1 MIDWDQFE
9 DAVVEHLNR
18 DIRETENENQ
28 HIAVSASQDESQ
40 FIVAGPGSGKTTVIV
55 LKTLKLVYVDGINPS
70 NILITTFTKK
80 AAAELDSR
88 ILGWSDELRQVFLN
102 SELPGSTKDELRQL
116 DFNRVQTGTLDSIAQ
131 DVLSEYREPGAPAPS
146 VIEDFVSH
154 ALMLREGLF
163 FHGRHND
170 DDLADFLDELRAG
183 SWPAMNTSQMVSN
196 LISIKERTFH
206 DQIDIDALRDD
217 LDQPGASAA
226 CDAIDDYINGLE
238 EGLLYDYALLENHF
252 LQRLRSGD
260 LDAFLENIQFVLVDE
275 YQDTNLL
282 QEQIYFALADA
293 AINNG
298 GSLTVV
304 GDDDQ
309 SLYRFRGATVDLF
322 REFEN
327 RATNHLGLDPTTIY
341 LSNNYRSTPEIVN
354 FCNEFVTL
362 DDSYQDAR
370 VPGKPS
376 ITTARE
382 GSFEN
387 YPVLGMFRDD
397 VQTLGQDLSEFLQE
411 VFRGDGVTV
420 ETDDGEQ
427 FEIRAHPSK
436 GSPADVAV
444 LCDSPR
450 ERSGGGNVRLPQ
462 VLRNQL
468 QTGDD
473 RISVF
478 NPRGQ
483 DLYTARSVQRLCGL
497 ILECIDPGASV
508 EDDIETL
515 PQDAVNTFRE
525 WRSEARDYIDDAPT
539 SRTGRELND
548 FVDAWRSRGSNWST
562 DVPLADLVYRLI
574 TWIPQM
580 QDDIEGLVYL
590 EAVQRTITQAALF
603 GTFGSELRFDPDDPD
618 LERRSIRD
626 IYWNILVPLAT
637 GSIDIDE
644 ELLETLP
651 RDRLNIMS
659 IHQAKGLEFPLV
671 VVDVGSDFRTK
682 HYAQAFKRYPRNG
695 TTATILED
703 ELRDHSPIG
712 TPSRPALDRAFDDLI
727 RKYFVAFSRA
737 QDALL
742 LVGLNS
748 VKDGYQLQSG
758 DDREIP
764 NIATG
769 WDRDR
774 NWCWGAGLNNLT
786 QI

>member
-1 MIDWDQFE
+1 MIEWNQFE
-9 DAVVEHLNR
+9 DAVVEHLDR
-18 DIRETENENQ
+18 DTRETENENQ
-28 HIAVSASQDESQ
+28 HIAVGAPQAESQ
-40 FIVAGPGSGKTTVIV
+40 FIVSGPGSGKTTVIV
-55 LKTLKLVYVDGINPS
+55 LKVLKLVYVDGINPS
-70 NILITTFTKK
+70 HILITTFTKK
-80 AAAELDSR
+80 AAAELSSR
-88 ILGWSDELRQVFLN
+88 ILGWSDELRQVFL
-102 SELPGSTKDELRQL
+102 SSDLPERTKDELYRL
-116 DFNRVQTGTLDSIAQ
+116 DFNRVQIGTLDSIAQ

-170 DDLADFLDELRAG
+170 DDLSGFLDELRAG
-183 SWPAMNTSQMVSN
+183 SYPPMNTSQMVSN
-196 LISIKERTFH
+196 LINIKERAFH
-206 DQIDIDALRDD
+206 DQINVDALRDD
-217 LDQPGASAA
+217 LNQPGGPVAF
-226 CDAIDDYINGLE
+226 DAIDDYINGLE
-238 EGLLYDYALLENHF
+238 EGLLYDYALLEDHF
-252 LQRLRSGD
+252 LRRLRDGG
-260 LDAFLENIQFVLVDE
+260 LDTFLEEIQFVLVDE

-282 QEQIYFALADA
+282 QEQIYFELADA

-322 REFEN
+322 CEFEN
-327 RATNHLGLDPTTIY
+327 RASNQLGIDPTTIY

-362 DDSYQDAR
+362 DGSYQDAR
-370 VPGKPS
+370 VPEKPP

-382 GSFEN
+382 GSFDN

-397 VQTLGQDLSEFLQE
+397 VQTLGQDLAEFLRE

-420 ETDDGEQ
+420 ETNEGEQ

-473 RISVF
+473 RIPVF

-483 DLYTARSVQRLCGL
+483 DLYTTRSVQRLCGL
-497 ILECIDPGASV
+497 ILECIDPDASV

-515 PQDAVNTFRE
+515 PQDAVDTFRG
-525 WRSEARDYIDDAPT
+525 WRSEAREYIDGAPP
-539 SRTGRELND
+539 SRTGRALDD
-548 FVDAWRSRGSNWST
+548 FVEAWQSRGSNWSS

-603 GTFGSELRFDPDDPD
+603 GTFGSELRFDPDDPE

-659 IHQAKGLEFPLV
+659 IHQAKGLEFPLT
-671 VVDVGSDFRTK
+671 VVDVGSDFRRI
-682 HYAQAFKRYPRNG
+682 YAAQAFKRYPRNG

-703 ELRDHSPIG
+703 EFRDHSPIG

-748 VKDGYQLQSG
+748 VREGYELQSG
-758 DDREIP
+758 ENREIQ
-764 NIATG
+764 NVATG
-769 WDRDR
+769 WDRDG
-774 NWCWGAGLNNLT
+774 NWRWGAGLNNLT
-786 QI
+786 HI

>member
-1 MIDWDQFE
+1 MIDLDQFE
-9 DAVVEHLNR
+9 SAVVEHLDR
-18 DIRETENENQ
+18 DIRESENENQ
-28 HIAVSASQDESQ
+28 HLAVSAPQDESQ

-55 LKTLKLVYVDGINPS
+55 LKVLKLVYVDGINPS

-80 AAAELDSR
+80 AAAELSSR
-88 ILGWSDELRQVFLN
+88 ILGWSDELRQVFLE
-102 SELPGSTKDELRQL
+102 SDLGEGIADELRQL
-116 DFNRVQTGTLDSIAQ
+116 DFNRVQTGTLDSITQ

-170 DDLADFLDELRAG
+170 DDLADFLDGLRAEP
-183 SWPAMNTSQMVSN
+183 WPPMTTSQMVSN

-206 DQIDIDALRDD
+206 DQINIDTLRAD
-217 LDQPGASAA
+217 LDHPGGPTAF
-226 CDAIDDYINGLE
+226 DAIDDYIQGLE

-252 LQRLRSGD
+252 LQRLRSGG
-260 LDAFLENIQFVLVDE
+260 LDAFLEDIEVVLVDE

-293 AINNG
+293 ALSNG

-322 REFEN
+322 REFED
-327 RATNHLGLDPTTIY
+327 RAAAQLGLDPTTIY
-341 LSNNYRSTPEIVN
+341 LSNNYRSTPAIVN

-382 GSFEN
+382 GSFDN
-387 YPVLGMFRDD
+387 YPVLGMFRED
-397 VQTLGQDLSEFLQE
+397 VQTLGRDLSEFLRE
-411 VFRGDGVTV
+411 VFRGEGVTV
-420 ETDDGEQ
+420 ETNDGEQ
-427 FEIRAHPSK
+427 FDVRAHPSK
-436 GSPADVAV
+436 GSLADVAI
-444 LCDSPR
+444 LCDSPS
-450 ERSGGGNVRLPQ
+450 ERSGAGNVRLPR
-462 VLRNQL
+462 VVRTQL

-473 RISVF
+473 PIPVF

-483 DLYTARSVQRLCGL
+483 NLYTARSVQRLCGL
-497 ILECIDPGASV
+497 ILECIDPDTAV
-508 EDDIETL
+508 EDDIDTL
-515 PQDAVNTFRE
+515 PQDAVDTFQT
-525 WRSEARDYIDDAPT
+525 WRNAARDYIDDAPP
-539 SRTGRELND
+539 SRTGRELDD
-548 FVDAWRSRGSNWST
+548 FVAAWQSRRGNWST

-574 TWIPQM
+574 TWIPEM

-603 GTFGSELRFDPDDPD
+603 GAFGSELRFDPDDPD
-618 LERRSIRD
+618 LERRSVRD

-644 ELLETLP
+644 GLLETLP

-671 VVDVGSDFRTK
+671 VVDVGSDFRENHHT
-682 HYAQAFKRYPRNG
+682 QAFKRYPRNG
-695 TTATILED
+695 PTATILED

-712 TPSRPALDRAFDDLI
+712 TPSRAALDRAFDDLI

-748 VKDGYQLQSG
+748 VREGYELQSG
-758 DDREIP
+758 EHREIR

-769 WDRDR
+769 WDRDE
-774 NWCWGAGLNNLT
+774 NWRWGTGLNNLT
-786 QI
+786 HI